1 MKPLNQTL
9 SRLLDTMTEGLAD
22 PCGEG
27 ESARVYDN
35 APGAYMAAHV
45 ERIGPNRYS
54 VAHYFTQNGDR
65 IADPDMEFVKADG
78 AWYPAACQF
87 ATGSYSRAITEC
99 DENGRPSRY
108 SPRTYR
114 DLKSF
119 AGLLLKN
126 VKSQQGIKVPRK
138 PSGPKGGTPKK
149 AEIPF
154 EGEDLGT
161 LKIGRSE
168 YRIEKR
174 DPTEAEKK
182 VNGDRPV
189 YALRGKRGAVYVTMR
204 NRRNPNHMF
213 LINGRSFG
221 VALDGTWLTDE
232 GGQLRVAC

>member
-35 APGAYMAAHV
+35 AKGIHMAAHV
-45 ERIGPNRYS
+45 ERIGRNRYS
-54 VAHYFTQNGDR
+54 VAHYYTQNGDR
-65 IADPDMEFVKADG
+65 ICDPDIEFIKVDG

-87 ATGSYSRAITEC
+87 ATGHYSRAITEC
-99 DENGRPSRY
+99 DGEGRPTRY
-108 SPRTYR
+108 VRRVYN

-119 AGLLLKN
+119 AGLMLKN
-126 VKSQQGIKVPRK
+126 VKRQQGIKVPRK
-138 PSGPKGGTPKK
+138 PSGPKGGTEK

-168 YRIEKR
+168 YRVEKR
-174 DPTEAEKK
+174 EPTESRIKLEG
-182 VNGDRPV
+182 NRPV
-189 YALRGKRGAVYVTMR
+189 YALRGKRGAVYLTMR
-204 NRRNPNHMF
+204 NRRNPDLMF
-213 LINGRSFG
+213 LVNGRSFG